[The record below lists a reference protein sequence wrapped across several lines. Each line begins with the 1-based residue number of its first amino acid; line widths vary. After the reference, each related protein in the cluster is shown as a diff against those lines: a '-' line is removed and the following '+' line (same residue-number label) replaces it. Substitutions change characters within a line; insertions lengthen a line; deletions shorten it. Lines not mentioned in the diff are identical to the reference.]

1 MIGPIFYDERM
12 SIPDVASF
20 SPSAGKPARFME
32 LVLHHY
38 RPLEL
43 PPFKSITVEDLY
55 LVHNREHVDAIFAG
69 ETPNGFGNRD
79 PRVPQACLW
88 TIGSLVAAT
97 LHAPL
102 RSSAVCSPTSGF
114 HHAGYDFSEGYCT
127 FNGLAVAAAKFIQAN
142 PGATVGILDCDFHY
156 GNGTADI
163 LTRNKKLAKQVVHHT
178 AGQYFCPEGQ
188 AIEFFHWL
196 GEAIDDLNERGCD
209 VVIYQAGADMHV
221 DDPLGGL
228 LTTSEMR
235 QRDREVMRKVRA
247 PLVWNLAGGYQP
259 SGSDEIFDDPVLQLH
274 RMTMAEV
281 NASDGIRTEFFKE
294 RKNEQS
300 RS

>member
-1 MIGPIFYDERM
+1 MIGPIFYNSKQSVPSVD
-12 SIPDVASF
+12 SF
-20 SPSAGKPARFME
+20 SKSAGKPARFME
-32 LVLHHY
+32 LMLHHY
-38 RPLEL
+38 RPLGVE
-43 PPFKSITVEDLY
+43 PIKPVTREDLY
-55 LVHNREHVDAIFAG
+55 LAHDPAHVDAVFDSR
-69 ETPNGFGNRD
+69 TPNGFGNND
-79 PRVPQACLW
+79 PRVAEACLW
-88 TIGSLVAAT
+88 TVGSLVAAT
-97 LHAPL
+97 LAAPL
-102 RSSAVCSPTSGF
+102 YPQAVCSPTSGF
-114 HHAGYDFSEGYCT
+114 HHAGYAFSEGYCT

-163 LTRNKKLAKQVVHHT
+163 LAHNKALAAHVVHHT

-196 GEAIDDLNERGCD
+196 GEAIDDLNEQGCD

-228 LTTSEMR
+228 LTTAEMR

-259 SGSDEIFDDPVLQLH
+259 NTSDSIHDDPVLQLH
-274 RMTMAEV
+274 RATMGEA
-281 NASDGIRTEFFKE
+281 NAADGIRDEFFKE
-294 RKNEQS
+294 RNT
-300 RS
+300 

>member
-1 MIGPIFYDERM
+1 MIGPIFYDERQ
-12 SIPDVASF
+12 SVPRVDSF
-20 SPSAGKPARFME
+20 SKSAGKPERFME
-32 LVLHHY
+32 LMLHHY
-38 RPLEL
+38 RPLPIWAFE
-43 PPFKSITVEDLY
+43 PSTRDDLC
-55 LVHNREHVDAIFAG
+55 LVHSPAHVDAVFSG

-79 PRVPQACLW
+79 PRVAQACLW
-88 TIGSLVAAT
+88 TVGSLVAAT
-97 LHAPL
+97 LQAPHS
-102 RSSAVCSPTSGF
+102 RQPVCSPTSGF
-114 HHAGYDFSEGYCT
+114 HHAGYAFSEGYCT
-127 FNGLAVAAAKFIQAN
+127 FNGLAVAAAKFIQAY

-163 LTRNKKLAKQVVHHT
+163 LGRNKQLAKQVVHHT

-228 LTTSEMR
+228 LTTDEMR

-247 PLVWNLAGGYQP
+247 PLVWNLAGGYQ
-259 SGSDEIFDDPVLQLH
+259 SGESDHFLDDPVLQLH
-274 RMTMAEV
+274 RTTMGEA
-281 NASDGIRTEFFKE
+281 NAADGIRTELYKE
-294 RKNEQS
+294 RNQ
-300 RS
+300 